1 MMTHSRYTLPYLY
14 GRSVIQLMFKLRL
27 NYALVSSTLL
37 LGGFFS
43 NNLAEF
49 NGKYIIL
56 ILGFFFANVFGFVV
70 NDFFDALSD
79 HKDDEK
85 KLRNLF
91 CSSKTKLLGKVIL
104 YTSLGLSLFFG
115 GIVSYPILLFIV
127 LLNILAVSYS
137 APPIKLRDRLYWDW
151 IFVFLWKGLI
161 IFAGYYH
168 FFGINISAMNPFMYG
183 TMGIVLLVSLVSQ
196 ISNQIRDFEVDK
208 KTNSNN
214 TVQYLG
220 FKTALAIKRTS
231 LVIFYAFSLIFCFL
245 LGLYITIP
253 LILLNFSLYIFIDPG
268 RYRYV
273 VEYANIWIIVI
284 LLERF
289 MIHLNPWFIGII
301 WTVAV
306 IWIVAMGRI
315 ALMRMKHLKLL

>member
-1 MMTHSRYTLPYLY
+1 MAHSRYILPYFY

-27 NYALVSSTLL
+27 NYAFVSSTLL
-37 LGGFFS
+37 LGGFFC
-43 NNLAEF
+43 NNLVGFDGE
-49 NGKYIIL
+49 YIAL

-79 HKDDEK
+79 RKDDEK
-85 KLRNLF
+85 KVRNLF
-91 CSSKTKLLGKVIL
+91 CSSKTRLLGKVML

-115 GIVSYPILLFIV
+115 VIVSYPILLFIV
-127 LLNILAVSYS
+127 LLNILAFSYS

-151 IFVFLWKGLI
+151 IFVFLWKGVI
-161 IFAGYYH
+161 IFAGYFH
-168 FFGINISAMNPFMYG
+168 FFGINMSAMNPFMYG

-196 ISNQIRDFEVDK
+196 ISNQLRDFEVDK

-220 FKTALAIKRTS
+220 FKTALAVKRTS

-253 LILLNFSLYIFIDPG
+253 LILLNFSLYLFVNPG

-289 MIHLNPWFIGII
+289 MIHLSPWFIAII
-301 WTVAV
+301 WTIAV

-315 ALMRMKHLKLL
+315 ALIRMKRLNLL

>member
-1 MMTHSRYTLPYLY
+1 MTHSRYTLPQFY
-14 GRSVIQLMFKLRL
+14 GRSIIQLMFKLRL

-43 NNLAEF
+43 NNLIGLNF
-49 NGKYIIL
+49 GYIAL
-56 ILGFFFANVFGFVV
+56 ILGFFFSNVFGFVV

-85 KLRNLF
+85 KVRNIF
-91 CSSKTKLLGKVIL
+91 CSPKTKLLGKVML

-115 GIVSYPILLFIV
+115 VIVSYPILLFIV
-127 LLNILAVSYS
+127 LLNILAFSYS

-151 IFVFLWKGLI
+151 IFVFLWKGII
-161 IFAGYYH
+161 IFAGYFY
-168 FFGINISAMNPFMYG
+168 FFGINVAVVNPFMYG
-183 TMGIVLLVSLVSQ
+183 TLGIILLVSLVSQ
-196 ISNQIRDFEVDK
+196 ISNQLRDFDVDK

-220 FKTALAIKRTS
+220 FKTALAVKRTS

-245 LGLYITIP
+245 LGLYLTIP
-253 LILLNFSLYIFIDPG
+253 LILLNFSLYIFINPG
-268 RYRYV
+268 RYRYI

-289 MIHLNPWFIGII
+289 MIHINPWFIAII
-301 WTVAV
+301 WTLAV

-315 ALMRMKHLKLL
+315 ALTRMKRLKLV

>member
-1 MMTHSRYTLPYLY
+1 MTHSRYVLPYIY
-14 GRSVIQLMFKLRL
+14 GRSIIQVMFKLRL

-37 LGGFFS
+37 LGGFFC
-43 NNLAEF
+43 NNLVGF
-49 NGKYIIL
+49 NWEYMSL
-56 ILGFFFANVFGFVV
+56 ILGFFFANVFGFVI

-79 HKDDEK
+79 HKDDNK
-85 KLRNLF
+85 KGRNLF
-91 CSSKTKLLGKVIL
+91 CSSKTKLQGKLIL
-104 YTSLGLSLFFG
+104 YSSLGLSLFFG
-115 GIVSYPILLFIV
+115 VMVSYPILLFIV
-127 LLNILAVSYS
+127 LLDLLAFSYS

-151 IFVFLWKGLI
+151 IFVFLWKGVI

-168 FFGINISAMNPFMYG
+168 FFGINMSAMNPFMYG
-183 TMGIVLLVSLVSQ
+183 TMGLVLLVSLVNQ
-196 ISNQIRDFEVDK
+196 ISNQLRDFEVDK

-220 FKTALAIKRTS
+220 FKTALAVKRTS
-231 LVIFYAFSLIFCFL
+231 LVIFYAFSLVFCFL

-253 LILLNFSLYIFIDPG
+253 LILLNFSLYIFVNPG
-268 RYRYV
+268 KYRYV

-289 MIHLNPWFIGII
+289 MIHFSPWFIAII

-306 IWIVAMGRI
+306 VWIVAMGRI
-315 ALMRMKHLKLL
+315 ALTRMKRLDL

>member
-1 MMTHSRYTLPYLY
+1 MAHSRYTLPYLY
-14 GRSVIQLMFKLRL
+14 GQSIIQGMFKLRL

-37 LGGFFS
+37 LGGFFC
-43 NNLAEF
+43 NNLVGFDGE
-49 NGKYIIL
+49 YIAL

-70 NDFFDALSD
+70 NDFLDAPSD
-79 HKDDEK
+79 RKDDEK
-85 KLRNLF
+85 KGRNLF
-91 CSSKTKLLGKVIL
+91 CSSKTKLQGNLIL
-104 YTSLGLSLFFG
+104 YSSLGLSLFFG
-115 GIVSYPILLFIV
+115 VMVSYPILLFIV
-127 LLNILAVSYS
+127 LLNILAFSYS

-151 IFVFLWKGLI
+151 IFVFLWKGVI

-168 FFGINISAMNPFMYG
+168 FFGINMSAMNPFMYG
-183 TMGIVLLVSLVSQ
+183 TMVIVLLVSLVSQ
-196 ISNQIRDFEVDK
+196 ISNQLRDFEVDK

-220 FKTALAIKRTS
+220 FKTALAVKRTS

-253 LILLNFSLYIFIDPG
+253 LILLNFSLYLFVNPG
-268 RYRYV
+268 KYRYV
-273 VEYANIWIIVI
+273 VEYANIWVIVI

-289 MIHLNPWFIGII
+289 MIHFSPWFIAII

-306 IWIVAMGRI
+306 VWIVAMGRI
-315 ALMRMKHLKLL
+315 ALIRMKRLNL

>member
-1 MMTHSRYTLPYLY
+1 MTHSRYNLPIIY
-14 GRSVIQLMFKLRL
+14 GRSIIQVMFKLRL

-37 LGGFFS
+37 LGGFFC
-43 NNLAEF
+43 NNLVGF
-49 NGKYIIL
+49 NWTYMSL

-70 NDFFDALSD
+70 NDFFDAPSD

-85 KLRNLF
+85 KGRNLF
-91 CSSKTKLLGKVIL
+91 CSSKTKLQGKLIL
-104 YTSLGLSLFFG
+104 YSSLGLSLFFG
-115 GIVSYPILLFIV
+115 VMVSYPILLFIV
-127 LLNILAVSYS
+127 LLNILAFSYS

-151 IFVFLWKGLI
+151 IFVFLWKGVI

-168 FFGINISAMNPFMYG
+168 FFGINMSAMNPFMYG
-183 TMGIVLLVSLVSQ
+183 TMVIVLLVSLVSQ
-196 ISNQIRDFEVDK
+196 ISNQLRDFEVDK

-220 FKTALAIKRTS
+220 FKTALAVKRTS

-253 LILLNFSLYIFIDPG
+253 LILLNFSLYLFVNPG
-268 RYRYV
+268 KYRYV
-273 VEYANIWIIVI
+273 VEYANIWVIVI

-289 MIHLNPWFIGII
+289 MIHFSPWFIAII

-306 IWIVAMGRI
+306 VWIVAMGRI
-315 ALMRMKHLKLL
+315 ALIRMKRLNL